1 MAAKDDAAY
10 LIRLAHEY
18 QREIDRAANRETTER
33 VIVALRAGAMA
44 LIQKSQREEPC
55 TAVSADRA

>member
-18 QREIDRAANRETTER
+18 QREIDRATNRETTER
-33 VIVALRAGAMA
+33 VIAALRSGAMA
-44 LIQKSQREEPC
+44 LMRQ
-55 TAVSADRA
+55 AANGV